1 MKVLYQIY
9 RVLRSI
15 IVSVVLSA
23 VGLFSVFY
31 LLLIMPGVQD
41 SVRKVGE
48 SELTKLLH
56 VPVSIGQVSIKP
68 FNRVSL
74 EDVMVADEKGDT
86 ILKVGE
92 LGAGMSIYNLITKR
106 RLVFTYAE
114 IIDIDGRIWRDS
126 VGAPLNI

>member
-41 SVRKVGE
+41 SVRKVG
-48 SELTKLLH
+48 
-56 VPVSIGQVSIKP
+56 
-68 FNRVSL
+68 
-74 EDVMVADEKGDT
+74 
-86 ILKVGE
+86 
-92 LGAGMSIYNLITKR
+92 
-106 RLVFTYAE
+106 
-114 IIDIDGRIWRDS
+114 
-126 VGAPLNI
+126 